1 MGIPQRSCICGSKK
15 LIRVVS
21 EPEDA
26 TVTLSGKLVS
36 ALQTGVT
43 IEDGAVTGTLNY
55 VTGYTGYSSD
65 ESEQEGNYLALKF
78 ESNADS
84 VELTYGEHSE
94 TLDED
99 MNAVIRVTDV
109 DEPLTVTATRQGN
122 TETMVLDFSGLTLV
136 EE

>member
-1 MGIPQRSCICGSKK
+1 M
-15 LIRVVS
+15 VVS

-26 TVTLSGKLVS
+26 TETLLGKLVS
-36 ALQTGVT
+36 DLQTGVA
-43 IEDGAVTGTLNY
+43 IEDGVVTGTLNY
-55 VTGYTGYSSD
+55 VTGYTGYSGD

-84 VELTYGEHSE
+84 VELTYGERSV

-109 DEPLTVTATRQGN
+109 EEPLTVTATRQGN
-122 TETMVLDFSGLTLV
+122 TETMVLDFSGLTLA